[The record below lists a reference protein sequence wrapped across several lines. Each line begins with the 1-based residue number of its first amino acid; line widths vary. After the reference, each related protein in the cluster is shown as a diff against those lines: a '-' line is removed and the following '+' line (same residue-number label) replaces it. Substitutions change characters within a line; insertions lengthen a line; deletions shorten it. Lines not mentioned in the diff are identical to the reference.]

1 VVANANGDDGDR
13 APEAIARLLRDVEF
27 AALLEAQCRRLR
39 EDSPDARAR
48 ERALLE
54 ASEWRD
60 GKGRAQFTLINAGIF
75 EDYVIRVDDDDRSY
89 LWVYEEDGTDAPE
102 PGEEPY
108 TAARDRLIAAWRDER
123 TQRVRSIRLCL
134 FSGTKRMAETLADLG
149 AAARVTHVELRTN
162 EPCAEH
168 APVARS
174 FPALRGLT
182 CADHELAPL
191 LAEGAPR
198 LRSLVVTHPWDRPE
212 VAIEARLPR
221 VALPALRHFGLFHGP
236 CSAEDLAV
244 LAAHPMVG
252 SLASLELFSLNDATR
267 FPFDALL
274 ERRDA
279 WAHLRRVHITGH
291 LVPEEIKRRFA
302 PWPEVEFVGY
312 DRREVI
318 AFDFETRGW
327 AAGAR

>member
-1 VVANANGDDGDR
+1 VSSDGDR
-13 APEAIARLLRDVEF
+13 APEAIARMLRDVEL
-27 AALLEAQCRRLR
+27 AELLRAQCRRLR
-39 EDSPDARAR
+39 EDSAEARAA
-48 ERALLE
+48 ERALVQ
-54 ASEWRD
+54 ASVWRD
-60 GKGRAQFTLINAGIF
+60 GKGRAQFTFLGTGIF
-75 EDYVIRVDDDDRSY
+75 EDYVIRIDDGDRSY

-108 TAARDRLIAAWRDER
+108 TAARDRLLASWRDER
-123 TQRVRSIRLCL
+123 TQQVRSIRLCL
-134 FSGTKRMAETLADLG
+134 FSGTTRMAETLAKLG
-149 AAARVTHVELRTN
+149 AAARVTHLELRTN
-162 EPCAEH
+162 ELHAEH
-168 APVARS
+168 APLARS

-198 LRSLVVTHPWDRPE
+198 LRSLVVTHPWDQPHA
-212 VAIEARLPR
+212 AIEARLPN
-221 VALPALRHFGLFHGP
+221 VALPDLRHFGLFHGP

-244 LAAHPMVG
+244 IAAHPMLG
-252 SLASLELFSLNDATR
+252 SLASLEIFSLNDATR
-267 FPFDALL
+267 FAFDALL

-279 WAHLRRVHITGH
+279 WAHLRRVLVTGH
-291 LVPEEIKRRFA
+291 LVPDDIKRRFA
-302 PWPEVEFVGY
+302 TWPEVEFVGY

>member
-1 VVANANGDDGDR
+1 VVANASSDDGDR
-13 APEAIARLLRDVEF
+13 APEAIARLLRDGEF
-27 AALLEAQCRRLR
+27 AALLEAQCLRLR
-39 EDSPDARAR
+39 EDSAETRAR
-48 ERALLE
+48 ETALLQ

-60 GKGRAQFTLINAGIF
+60 GKGRAQFSLIGAGLF
-75 EDYVIRVDDDDRSY
+75 EDYVIRVDDGDRCY

-123 TQRVRSIRLCL
+123 TQRARSIRLCL
-134 FSGTKRMAETLADLG
+134 FSGTKRMAETLATLG

-162 EPCAEH
+162 EPDAEH
-168 APVARS
+168 APIARS

-182 CADHELAPL
+182 CAEGELAPL

-198 LRSLVVTHPWDRPE
+198 LRSLVVTHPWNQPH
-212 VAIEARLPR
+212 VAIEARLPH
-221 VALPALRHFGLFHGP
+221 VVLPDLRHFGLFHGP
-236 CSAEDLAV
+236 FSAGDLAV
-244 LAAHPMVG
+244 IAEHPMFG
-252 SLASLELFSLNDATR
+252 SLASLELFSLNHATR

-291 LVPEEIKRRFA
+291 LVPDDLKRRFA
-302 PWPEVEFVGY
+302 AWPEIEFVGY